1 MQQTRRRVSK
11 RIHSRNSKAPPPPK
25 HSKMVLPL
33 SIVEK
38 LIMENIGYN
47 DVDDMYSKIRVFMKY
62 ENTLEKKNIF
72 TNINGM
78 TDEEAVRTVGKFLM
92 HGMF

>member
-1 MQQTRRRVSK
+1 
-11 RIHSRNSKAPPPPK
+11 
-25 HSKMVLPL
+25 
-33 SIVEK
+33 
-38 LIMENIGYN
+38 MENIGYN

-92 HGMF
+92 HGTF